1 MKAAYINGKFVPL
14 DKARVSVLDRGFQYG
29 EGVFETMRAYRGFV
43 FLPGRHLARLK
54 KSLKALGIRKKIPEK
69 KLRKIIPALLKRNNR
84 KDAYVKIIATKKT
97 LLIYSLPYKSLPE
110 TEYAR
115 GYGVRVSRSAI
126 NGRNSISG
134 KKTLNYLENVTARA
148 RAGEKGF
155 DEAVLTDAE
164 GNVAEATGANIF
176 IFKNGKLVTPRL
188 ESGILPGITRGEV
201 LRLAKK
207 ILKNRVV
214 EKAVRKSDLYS
225 AEEVFITNSLIEI
238 MPVVRVD
245 RKKIGSG
252 KPGPLTGRLRGLLK
266 ESISKNCRNR

>member
-1 MKAAYINGKFVPL
+1 M
-14 DKARVSVLDRGFQYG
+14 
-29 EGVFETMRAYRGFV
+29 
-43 FLPGRHLARLK
+43 
-54 KSLKALGIRKKIPEK
+54 
-69 KLRKIIPALLKRNNR
+69 
-84 KDAYVKIIATKKT
+84 
-97 LLIYSLPYKSLPE
+97 
-110 TEYAR
+110 
-115 GYGVRVSRSAI
+115 
-126 NGRNSISG
+126 
-134 KKTLNYLENVTARA
+134 
-148 RAGEKGF
+148 
-155 DEAVLTDAE
+155 
-164 GNVAEATGANIF
+164 
-176 IFKNGKLVTPRL
+176 TPRL